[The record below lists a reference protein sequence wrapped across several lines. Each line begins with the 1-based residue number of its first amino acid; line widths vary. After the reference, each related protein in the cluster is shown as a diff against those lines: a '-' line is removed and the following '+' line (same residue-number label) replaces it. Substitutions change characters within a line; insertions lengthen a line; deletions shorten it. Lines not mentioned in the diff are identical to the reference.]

1 MKVVFLSNYYNHHQ
15 SSFSLAMDKL
25 TNGNFYFIET
35 AEMTSEHKNLGYN
48 IEKPNFVLQNY
59 LNDEDNKKCQN
70 IIDLADVVIWGSAPY
85 NLLKTRLK
93 AGKLTI
99 AYSERLYKN
108 KKLDFL
114 RFIKRTFFDYRFR
127 YKNFYLL
134 CASAFTS
141 ADYAKTFNFINKAYK
156 WGYFTPTKTYSD
168 FNSLLEN
175 KKPNSIL
182 WVARLL
188 ALKHPEAAIE
198 VVKMLKNNGYNVN
211 LNLIGDGE
219 QMENV
224 KSLVSNYNL
233 ENEVTIHGAL
243 KTDEVRKYME
253 QSQIFLFTSDRCE
266 GWGAVLNESM
276 NSGCAVVASHAIGSV
291 PFLLQNGKNGFI
303 YKDGDINDLFNKVK
317 YLLDNE
323 AERINMQKLAYE
335 TIINEWNAENAAKKL
350 IELLTK
356 LLNGEN
362 VETLFESGVCS
373 KAKILKDNWMG

>member
-35 AEMTSEHKNLGYN
+35 AEMPKERIILGYN

-59 LNDEDNKKCQN
+59 LNDEDKQKCQN

-99 AYSERLYKN
+99 ACSERLYKSN
-108 KKLDFL
+108 KKFLL
-114 RFIKRTFFDYRFR
+114 RFIKQILINHRFK
-127 YKNFYLL
+127 YNNFYLL
-134 CASAFTS
+134 CASAYTS
-141 ADYAKTFNFINKAYK
+141 ADYAKTYCFLNRAYK
-156 WGYFTPTKTYSD
+156 WGYFPPVELYYNFETILKS
-168 FNSLLEN
+168 
-175 KKPNSIL
+175 KKQNSIL
-182 WVARLL
+182 WSGRMLDW
-188 ALKHPEAAIE
+188 KHPEAAIE
-198 VVKMLKNNGYNVN
+198 VAKLLKNDGYNFHLNVVGGGEQYYNVVN
-211 LNLIGDGE
+211 L
-219 QMENV
+219 
-224 KSLVSNYNL
+224 VSEYGL
-233 ENEVTIHGAL
+233 ENEVSILGTL
-243 KTDEVRKYME
+243 KTEELRAIME
-253 QSQIFLFTSDRCE
+253 QSQIFLFTSDRNE

-291 PFLLQNGKNGFI
+291 PFLLQDGKNGFI

-323 AERINMQKLAYE
+323 AERINMQKSAYE

-356 LLNGEN
+356 LLNGEK
-362 VETLFESGVCS
+362 VENLFESSVCS
-373 KAKILKDNWMG
+373 KAKILKDNWM